1 MRVNILY
8 IIGISLCNWLMIIAN
23 IKKNYKY
30 DRIFF
35 LVCNIVLN
43 NLAFTLKITGRLS
56 FSAIFVDIY
65 IVYQYNPMKN
75 FYIRYRRELFLLLLR
90 LLYLFLIIFKLYC
103 IIHTKKKSFIK
114 SKFLTII
121 NYIVIIYSINRHTY
135 HWRL

>member
-1 MRVNILY
+1 
-8 IIGISLCNWLMIIAN
+8 MIIAN

-135 HWRL
+135 H